1 MFQVFHL
8 YHPFNQCALDDILI
22 VTRKSQKKEFGF
34 ISKNNMHPLPKVNLF
49 TIIFDNFKDYDH
61 CGIDGRSIKEGAAM
75 NSDQLKII
83 ELLELLDQSLAD
95 GQTAGYLEMQAR
107 VSEVLLPLKRKSLG
121 QTAISGQLGMFVRD
135 FSQII
140 VAHQSRLTWQQRI
153 YFQVVKDYFNH
164 ASQSICFGLSY
175 LPSQS

>member
-1 MFQVFHL
+1 
-8 YHPFNQCALDDILI
+8 
-22 VTRKSQKKEFGF
+22 
-34 ISKNNMHPLPKVNLF
+34 MHPLPKVNLF

>member
-1 MFQVFHL
+1 
-8 YHPFNQCALDDILI
+8 
-22 VTRKSQKKEFGF
+22 
-34 ISKNNMHPLPKVNLF
+34 MHPLPKVNLF

-107 VSEVLLPLKRKSLG
+107 VSEVLVPLKRKPLG
-121 QTAISGQLGMFVRD
+121 QTAS
-135 FSQII
+135 
-140 VAHQSRLTWQQRI
+140 
-153 YFQVVKDYFNH
+153 
-164 ASQSICFGLSY
+164 
-175 LPSQS
+175 